1 MNLKKSIVILTAVS
15 VFIILMAVFAVV
27 SFPIGNTVYDYHG
40 YATTIK
46 LGLDLSGGVSAVF
59 EVVDDGKGDIESRV
73 DGTITSLQD
82 LLVSRGYTEAT
93 VTKTTSGGGYFIRV
107 EVPDVDEPDKV
118 FDLIGRPARLEFK
131 GENDASAETLLNGS
145 EHLESAFVTTQD
157 GQYAVGLNF
166 NEEGTKVFADITEQ
180 YNGSSIYIFI
190 DGSLYTTVNVQSVI
204 TNGSAV
210 ITRTGGYAYEEA
222 REFATRLQSGAFGV
236 ELNATEVKTI
246 SPTLGEDAIKWALVA
261 GAIGVGLI
269 FIFMGVTY
277 RGLGIA
283 ADIALCVYIVLLL
296 WFCAVLPWVQLTLS
310 GIAGI
315 LLSIGM
321 AVDGNIVIFERIR
334 DEYRGSSKPIPTAIK
349 VGFKRSAAAI
359 IDGNVTTLIGAVVL
373 WVLGSST
380 LVGFAVT
387 LFIGIV
393 LSMFTSLVITR
404 LVLKCF
410 MPLNST
416 GEKFYGLKRGEPKPA
431 PDFILKRNAAA
442 KTAKPVANTAKPT
455 VNTPDPQPKQSG
467 FDNFQLYELCYLLG
481 VLIIFST
488 NGQQQKLEVYERL
501 PWAILLLAVG
511 ILQRL
516 LSRKQKRRMSAVLC
530 AVLAGISL
538 DCYSKYQNLYLP
550 GLDVQNYFLYCS
562 IASGVAATLGVW
574 DFYHLKK
581 NRKGGRTYGNN

>member
-1 MNLKKSIVILTAVS
+1 M
-15 VFIILMAVFAVV
+15 FIILMAVFAVV

-59 EVVDDGKGDIESRV
+59 EVVDDGKGDIEARV
-73 DGTITSLQD
+73 DGTITSLQE

-93 VTKTTSGGGYFIRV
+93 VTKTTSGGSYFIRV

-118 FDLIGRPARLEFK
+118 FDLIGRPAKLEFK

-157 GQYAVGLNF
+157 GQYAVGLTF
-166 NEEGTKVFADITEQ
+166 NEEGTKVFADITEE

-190 DGSLYTTVNVQSVI
+190 DGSLYTTVTIQAVI

-210 ITRTGGYAYEEA
+210 ITRTGGYTYDEA

-236 ELNATEVKTI
+236 ELNATEVKTV

-283 ADIALCVYIVLLL
+283 ADIALMVYIVLLL
-296 WFCAVLPWVQLTLS
+296 WFCSVLPWVQLTLS

-334 DEYRGSSKPIPTAIK
+334 DEYKGSSKPIPTAIK
-349 VGFKRSAAAI
+349 AGFKRSTAAI
-359 IDGNVTTLIGAVVL
+359 VDGNVTTLIGAIVL

-393 LSMFTSLVITR
+393 LSMFTCLLITR

-416 GEKFYGLKRGEPKPA
+416 SEKFYGLKRGEPKPA
-431 PDFILKRNAAA
+431 PDFILKRSSA
-442 KTAKPVANTAKPT
+442 KTAKTLAKEE
-455 VNTPDPQPKQSG
+455 K
-467 FDNFQLYELCYLLG
+467 
-481 VLIIFST
+481 
-488 NGQQQKLEVYERL
+488 
-501 PWAILLLAVG
+501 
-511 ILQRL
+511 
-516 LSRKQKRRMSAVLC
+516 
-530 AVLAGISL
+530 
-538 DCYSKYQNLYLP
+538 
-550 GLDVQNYFLYCS
+550 
-562 IASGVAATLGVW
+562 
-574 DFYHLKK
+574 
-581 NRKGGRTYGNN
+581 